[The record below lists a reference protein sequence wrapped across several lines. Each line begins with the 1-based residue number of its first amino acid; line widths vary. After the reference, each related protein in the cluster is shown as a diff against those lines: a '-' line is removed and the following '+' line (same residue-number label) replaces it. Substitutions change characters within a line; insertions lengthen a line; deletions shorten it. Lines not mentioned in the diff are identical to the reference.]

1 MEYGLHQSPEMKLK
15 EKNMERR
22 KKPEFKRTDWN
33 RKPRFSIARKV
44 KWRRAKGRHNKIREK
59 RKSNSRSPSIGYGMP
74 REIRGLVQGM
84 MPVRVQNVSELS
96 NIGKN
101 QIGVISSRIGAKKKM
116 QIAEQAVK
124 LNVKLENF
132 NAQKFLDAAK
142 KNAESKKNVEPVKK
156 EEKKE
161 ASKGDKK

>member
-1 MEYGLHQSPEMKLK
+1 MV
-15 EKNMERR
+15 ERR

-33 RKPRFSIARKV
+33 RKPRFAISRKI
-44 KWRRAKGRHNKIREK
+44 KWRRAKGRHNKIKEK
-59 RKSNSRSPSIGYGMP
+59 RRGNSRAPNIGYGMP
-74 REIRGLVQGM
+74 KEIRGLVQGM
-84 MPVRVQNVSELS
+84 MPMLVQNVSELS
-96 NIGKN
+96 NVGKG
-101 QIGVISSRIGAKKKM
+101 QIGVISSRIGAKKRM

-142 KNAESKKNVEPVKK
+142 KVADSKKKAEPVKK

-161 ASKGDKK
+161 ENKESSKGDKK